1 MSWKAASH
9 LFFALTIIAVGVIG
23 FAGGSFAPILAGVP
37 KAFAGRQIVAYAC
50 NGLLVAC
57 GGGLLARR
65 TAAPAALVLLVY
77 LIVWT
82 LLFKIPLII
91 RQPLVEVGYQTCGEN
106 AVLIAGAWI
115 LYAVSASHS
124 KQWEFRI
131 LSGDFGVR
139 IAQFLYGLALTAFGL
154 SHFAY
159 LNLTAP
165 LVPAWLP
172 APVFWAY
179 LTGTI
184 YVVTGIAVVTGI
196 GASLGAAVSALQI
209 AIITLLVWGPIV
221 LAGHLSR
228 FNWQETVVSWSL
240 TAAAWVVATSYV
252 SHPLLR
258 RLGFGALTGT
268 RLARG

>member
-1 MSWKAASH
+1 MSWKTASH
-9 LFFALTIIAVGVIG
+9 LFFALTMIAVGVIG

-37 KAFAGRQIVAYAC
+37 KTFPDRQVVAHAC
-50 NGLLVAC
+50 NALLIVC
-57 GGGLLARR
+57 GAGLLAKRS
-65 TAAPAALVLLVY
+65 AAPAALVLLLY

-82 LLFKIPLII
+82 LLFKVPLVI

-106 AVLIAGAWI
+106 LVLIAGAWI
-115 LYAVSASHS
+115 LYVSSASQS
-124 KQWEFRI
+124 KQWNFRI
-131 LSGDFGVR
+131 VGGQLGIR
-139 IAQFLYGLALTAFGL
+139 IAHRLYGLALIAFGL

-184 YVVTGIAVVTGI
+184 YVATGIAVVTGI
-196 GASLGAAVSALQI
+196 VASLGAALSALQI
-209 AIITLLVWGPIV
+209 AIITLLVWGPMV

-252 SHPLLR
+252 NHPWLK
-258 RLGFGALTGT
+258 RLGFGALPST
-268 RLARG
+268 RLARS